1 MKILKNEK
9 ENKIIFDKQSQKLRL
24 HKKAKEQEYDENED
38 INNNIILN

>member
-24 HKKAKEQEYDENED
+24 HNKAKEQEYDENED